1 MRTNLVRDTHG
12 VSLVL
17 VLGVSLLVGCG
28 ESKVTS
34 TPVNGASLSW
44 TQGQYAPFDQYMN
57 RCAAP
62 RSGIDPATGRPYEDR
77 AGSAAHEK
85 FALRSYSHQAYLWAG
100 QLSDQDPTTS
110 LNPQEYFDLLKIPSD
125 RFHFYESSQKN
136 YQEFVLGK
144 PLSYG
149 ISWFRDGN
157 QEVVVTY
164 VERNSPAAL
173 AGVVR
178 GDRVVTID
186 GLTEQA
192 LGYDRFIT
200 AVYPTDDS
208 PSHRFVFKNSR
219 GEVQAEKRLT
229 AEEIQVNSVQ
239 NISYFSAADGHT
251 VAYFSFGSFNGTA
264 ERELTEAVNTIN
276 QHGAQDLILDL
287 RFNGGGYLDVASEL
301 AFMVGGT
308 SLKGVRVFSTLRY
321 APGNN
326 LYGGDEEIAF
336 FDTTQGAGGDMPK
349 GQALPSLNLKR
360 LYVLTSHSTC
370 SASESLINGLRGA
383 DFPVIQVGAAT
394 CGKPYGM
401 IPLSN
406 CGFEYFTINFRY
418 ENAKGFSDFENGLA
432 PRNSVQAQGSPLG
445 CEVSDPYNEPLGS
458 LQEPL
463 LAAALKHIDSG
474 SCGTNS
480 LAAPRRASNP
490 LQHPNPSFSNALG
503 PRLTF

>member
-208 PSHRFVFKNSR
+208 PSHRFVFKI
-219 GEVQAEKRLT
+219 A
-229 AEEIQVNSVQ
+229 
-239 NISYFSAADGHT
+239 
-251 VAYFSFGSFNGTA
+251 
-264 ERELTEAVNTIN
+264 
-276 QHGAQDLILDL
+276 
-287 RFNGGGYLDVASEL
+287 
-301 AFMVGGT
+301 
-308 SLKGVRVFSTLRY
+308 GVRCRR
-321 APGNN
+321 
-326 LYGGDEEIAF
+326 
-336 FDTTQGAGGDMPK
+336 K
-349 GQALPSLNLKR
+349 
-360 LYVLTSHSTC
+360 
-370 SASESLINGLRGA
+370 
-383 DFPVIQVGAAT
+383 
-394 CGKPYGM
+394 
-401 IPLSN
+401 
-406 CGFEYFTINFRY
+406 
-418 ENAKGFSDFENGLA
+418 NA
-432 PRNSVQAQGSPLG
+432 
-445 CEVSDPYNEPLGS
+445 
-458 LQEPL
+458 
-463 LAAALKHIDSG
+463 
-474 SCGTNS
+474 
-480 LAAPRRASNP
+480 
-490 LQHPNPSFSNALG
+490 
-503 PRLTF
+503 

>member
-1 MRTNLVRDTHG
+1 MRKILLSKAYRASAWLLVG
-12 VSLVL
+12 A
-17 VLGVSLLVGCG
+17 SLLVGCG
-28 ESKVTS
+28 ESKVTT
-34 TPVNGASLSW
+34 TPLNRASLTW
-44 TQGQYAPFDQYMN
+44 TQNQYEPFQAYLN
-57 RCAAP
+57 QCAAP
-62 RSGIDPATGRPYEDR
+62 RSGIDPATGKPFEDQ
-77 AGSAAHEK
+77 AGSASHEK
-85 FALRSYSHQAYLWAG
+85 FALRSYSRQTYLWAG

-125 RFHFYESSQKN
+125 RFHFYVSSQQN
-136 YQEFVLGK
+136 YQEFILGK
-144 PLSYG
+144 PVSYG
-149 ISWFRDGN
+149 ITWYRDNN

-192 LGYDRFIT
+192 LGYERFIS

-219 GEVQAEKRLT
+219 GEQQAEKRLT
-229 AEEIQVNSVQ
+229 AAEIQVNSVQ
-239 NISYFSAADGHT
+239 NINYFTAANDHT

-264 ERELTEAVNTIN
+264 ERELIDAVNAIN
-276 QHGAQDLILDL
+276 QQGAQELILDL
-287 RFNGGGYLDVASEL
+287 RFNGGGYLNVASEL
-301 AFMVGGT
+301 AYMLGGET
-308 SLKGVRVFSTLRY
+308 LKDTRVFSTLRY

-326 LYGGDEEIAF
+326 LYGGDEVITF
-336 FDTTQGAGGDMPK
+336 LDSTQGAGGDMPR

-360 LYVLTSHSTC
+360 LYVLTSSSTC

-383 DFPVIQVGAAT
+383 NFPVIQVGAAT

-406 CGFEYFTINFRY
+406 CGFEYYTINFRY
-418 ENAKGFSDFENGLA
+418 ENAKGFSEFENGLA

-458 LQEPL
+458 QQEPL

-474 SCGTNS
+474 SCGATS
-480 LAAPRRASNP
+480 LAAPRRPSNP
-490 LQHPNPSFSNALG
+490 LLHPNPAFSNAIG